1 MIKVSIDK
9 SNISTRSL
17 IKRLNYYT
25 KLYDEGHPEITDE
38 EWDELYFELQ
48 KREKEDGIIYPDS
61 PTQIINY
68 QIVSALKKV
77 EHEEL
82 MLSLDKTKNIDDIV
96 KFFHGKMFVCMFK
109 MDGLTAA
116 LTYENGQLIKAETR
130 GNGYIGEDVTHNAKV
145 IKNIPQTINYK
156 EKLIVYGEIICRKD
170 DFEEFKEDYKNPRN
184 FASGSIRLLS
194 SEECAKRKLSFIAW
208 DSTKPM
214 TYFNEKLEDLLCEGF
229 EVVPYKWGIDVKA
242 IFNEMEDIDPDNLES
257 FVYDHDVYPTDG
269 YVFKFNDIAYGNSLG
284 QTDHHFKNAIALK
297 LYDEIYSTTLKTIE
311 WTMGRTGVLTPVAIF
326 DPLDID
332 GSIVERASLHNVSI
346 MKEILGNCAY
356 VGEPLQ
362 IYKANQIIPQIA
374 EAGPKYDYGYVVA
387 HGGVSANDVIER
399 CPICGSDVTYIT
411 SNDGVINAYCDN
423 PLCEGKLIN
432 RLDHFC
438 GKKGLDIKGLSKATF
453 EKLIDWEWITCLYD
467 VFKLHEHRTEWINKT
482 GFGVASVDK
491 ILKAI
496 EEKKNNVTLDSF
508 IAAIGIPLIGRV
520 NAQELTKTF
529 KTYKDFKNAVND
541 SSYSF
546 AILNGFGYEMN
557 ESLKNFDYNEADKIT
572 EIINFKSVENN
583 DLDNSL
589 AGQIICITG
598 KLTTVKNRDEF
609 KSLIE
614 KHGGKVSSSISLKT
628 NILIN
633 NDLESTSSK
642 NVFAKEHNIP
652 IMSEE
657 NFIKKY
663 F

>member
-17 IKRLNYYT
+17 IKKLNYYT
-25 KLYDEGHPEITDE
+25 KLYDEGHSEITDK

-48 KREKEDGIIYPDS
+48 KREREDGIIYPDS

-68 QIVSALKKV
+68 QVVSELKKV
-77 EHEEL
+77 EHEEP
-82 MLSLDKTKNIDDIV
+82 MLSLDKTKNLDDITR
-96 KFFHGKMFVCMFK
+96 FFNGRIFVCMFK

-130 GNGYIGEDVTHNAKV
+130 GNGYVGEDVTHNAKV

-170 DFEEFKEDYKNPRN
+170 DFEEFKKDYKNPRN

-194 SEECAKRKLSFIAW
+194 SEECTKRKLSFIAW

-214 TYFNEKLEDLLCEGF
+214 MCFIEKLEDLSCEGF
-229 EVVPYKWGIDVKA
+229 EVVPYKWGIDVKT
-242 IFNEMEDIDPDNLES
+242 IFNEMEDIDPDNLEN

-269 YVFKFNDIAYGNSLG
+269 YVFKFNDITYGNSLG

-297 LYDEIYSTTLKTIE
+297 LYDETYPTTLKTIE
-311 WTMGRTGVLTPVAIF
+311 WTMGRTGVLTPIAIF
-326 DPLDID
+326 EPLDID
-332 GSIVERASLHNVSI
+332 GSIVERASLHNISV
-346 MKEILGNCAY
+346 MTDLLGECPY
-356 VGEPLQ
+356 IGEP
-362 IYKANQIIPQIA
+362 IEIFKANQIIPQVA
-374 EAGPKYDYGYVVA
+374 TAAPKYDYLT
-387 HGGVSANDVIER
+387 VIKNKLSPINKIKY
-399 CPICGSDVTYIT
+399 CPICNHEVGYIT
-411 SNDGVINAYCDN
+411 STDGVINVYCLN
-423 PLCEGKLIN
+423 PDCEGKLLN
-432 RLDHFC
+432 RVEHFC
-438 GKKGLDIKGLSKATF
+438 SKKGLDIKGLSKATF

-467 VFKLHEHRTEWINKT
+467 VFRLHEHRTEWINKT
-482 GFGVASVDK
+482 GFGVTSVDK

-496 EEKKNNVTLDSF
+496 EEKKNNITLDNF

-520 NAQELTKTF
+520 NAQELAKTF
-529 KTYKDFKNAVND
+529 KTYKDFKEAVNN
-541 SSYSF
+541 SSYTF
-546 AILNGFGYEMN
+546 AVLNGFGYEMN
-557 ESLKNFDYNEADKIT
+557 DSLKRFNYEEADKIAC
-572 EIINFKSVENN
+572 IVNFKQNENN
-583 DLDNSL
+583 NLNNSL
-589 AGQIICITG
+589 TGQTIVITG
-598 KLTTVKNRDEF
+598 KLTTVKNRDEL
-609 KSLIE
+609 KYLIE